1 MRPPDKLKA
10 MDINKFKGF
19 FKSKENKDKRA
30 SPGASSVSR
39 QDAAVSM
46 QDAQMQKIISLSQEL
61 GIPLLNLS
69 NYRIAPEVVKL
80 IPEEVARTY
89 KVIPVARFGDILTLA
104 ISDPFDIVT
113 VDSVKAISKA
123 EIQLVLGFPAQIN
136 QAIEAGYSDLV
147 LEKSVIAEEI
157 SSVEKEKLKERVE
170 LDRIDVNLK
179 EITELSQSAHI
190 VEMVN
195 GMLIEALGLR
205 ASDIHIE
212 PYPETL
218 RIRYRID
225 GVLQE
230 KEAAV
235 DKKHEAAIG
244 ARIKIMSKLDI
255 TQRRLPQDGRIS
267 IKLDSRDID
276 LRVSILPL
284 YTGEKIVLRIL
295 EKGSL
300 QLDLERLGFSAY
312 AFRAFRE
319 ASLKPNGMILLTGP
333 TGSGKSTTL
342 YALLNLLNSAERN
355 LITIEDPV
363 EYQMKGIT
371 QIQVKPE
378 IGLNF
383 ASILRAVLR
392 QNPDVAMVGE
402 IRDFETV
409 DIAIKAALT
418 GHLILSTL
426 HTNDAPSAI
435 VRLVNMGTEPF
446 LIASTL
452 TLIAAQ
458 RLCRRICPNCQET
471 HQVAVAHL
479 KGLPPDFKETQATFY
494 RSKGCAH
501 CNNTGY
507 FGRVAIVEALLIDD
521 NIRQMILKRL
531 SLAEIREYARLKGM
545 RTLREDAME
554 KCLKGEISLE
564 EVLRVT
570 PEE

>member
-1 MRPPDKLKA
+1 MDLDKIRE
-10 MDINKFKGF
+10 MFKGRD
-19 FKSKENKDKRA
+19 KGLPPVDSGSKPDSIA
-30 SPGASSVSR
+30 S
-39 QDAAVSM
+39 AAE
-46 QDAQMQKIISLSQEL
+46 DAQAKKVISLSKEL
-61 GIPLLNLS
+61 DIAILDLS
-69 NYRIAPEVVKL
+69 NYKINTELIRL
-80 IPEEVARTY
+80 IPEDVSRNY
-89 KVIPVARFGDILTLA
+89 RIIPVSRFGDILTLA

-113 VDSVKAISKA
+113 LDSVKAISKM
-123 EIQLVLGFPAQIN
+123 EIQLVLGFPAQITR
-136 QAIEAGYSDLV
+136 AIESSYGQLQ
-147 LEKSVIAEEI
+147 LERAIAPDE
-157 SSVEKEKLKERVE
+157 VYGTGKEKKLKALPQRDE
-170 LDRIDVNLK
+170 RIDVK
-179 EITELSQSAHI
+179 EIQELSQSAQI
-190 VEMVN
+190 IEIVN
-195 GMLIEALGLR
+195 GILAEALGRR

-212 PYPETL
+212 PYPDAL

-225 GVLQE
+225 GVLHE
-230 KEAAV
+230 KSTAMN
-235 DKKHEAAIG
+235 KKNEPAIV
-244 ARIKIMSKLDI
+244 ARIKIMSELDI

-267 IKLDSRDID
+267 IKIENRSVD

-284 YTGEKIVLRIL
+284 STGEKVVLRIL
-295 EKGSL
+295 EKGGL
-300 QLDLERLGFSAY
+300 QLDLERLGFSEY
-312 AFRAFRE
+312 AFKAFKE
-319 ASLKPNGMILLTGP
+319 ASQRPHGIILLTGP

-342 YALLNLLNSAERN
+342 YALLNRLNNMEKN

-371 QIQVKPE
+371 QIQVRSE

-392 QNPDVAMVGE
+392 QNPDVVMVGE

-409 DIAIKAALT
+409 DIAIKAGLT

-452 TLIAAQ
+452 ALIAAQ
-458 RLCRRICPNCQET
+458 RLCRKVCPKCKEA
-471 HQVAVAHL
+471 HEVPVANIS
-479 KGLPPDFKETQATFY
+479 GLSPDFKAEKATFY
-494 RSKGCAH
+494 RGKGCSY

-507 FGRVAIVEALLIDD
+507 FGRIAIVEALLIEDD
-521 NIRQMILKRL
+521 IRQMILKRA
-531 SLAEIREYARLKGM
+531 SLAQIREYARVKGM

-554 KCLKGEISLE
+554 KCLKGDISLE

>member
-1 MRPPDKLKA
+1 MNIDRLKG
-10 MDINKFKGF
+10 I
-19 FKSKENKDKRA
+19 FKSKENKDK
-30 SPGASSVSR
+30 GASSSASPVSK

-46 QDAQMQKIISLSQEL
+46 QDAQVQKIIALSQEL

-69 NYRIAPEVVKL
+69 NYRIAPEVVNL

-89 KVIPVARFGDILTLA
+89 KVIPVARFGGILTIA

-113 VDSVKAISKA
+113 VDSIKAISKA

-136 QAIEAGYSDLV
+136 QAIEAGYSGLV

-157 SSVEKEKLKERVE
+157 SNVEKEKLKERVE
-170 LDRIDVNLK
+170 LDRIDVDLK

-190 VEMVN
+190 VDMVN

-218 RIRYRID
+218 RVRYRID
-225 GVLQE
+225 GVLHE
-230 KEAAV
+230 KEGGV

-276 LRVSILPL
+276 LRVSILPIC
-284 YTGEKIVLRIL
+284 TGEKIVLRIL

-312 AFRAFRE
+312 AFSAFQE
-319 ASLKPNGMILLTGP
+319 ASQKPNGMILLTGP

-458 RLCRRICPNCQET
+458 RLCRRICPKCQEP
-471 HQVAVAHL
+471 HQVAAAHL

-494 RSKGCAH
+494 RGKGCAY

-531 SLAEIREYARLKGM
+531 SLTKIREYARLKGM

>member
-1 MRPPDKLKA
+1 
-10 MDINKFKGF
+10 MDINKFKGI

-30 SPGASSVSR
+30 SPAGSSVSR

-46 QDAQMQKIISLSQEL
+46 QDAQIQKIISLSREL

-136 QAIEAGYSDLV
+136 QAIEAGYGDLV
-147 LEKSVIAEEI
+147 LEESVIAEEI
-157 SSVEKEKLKERVE
+157 SSVEKEKLKEIVE
-170 LDRIDVNLK
+170 SDRIDVDLK
-179 EITELSQSAHI
+179 EITELSQSTHI

-195 GMLIEALGLR
+195 GMFIEALGLR

-212 PYPETL
+212 PYPESL

-225 GVLQE
+225 GVLKE

-284 YTGEKIVLRIL
+284 STGEKIVLRIL

-312 AFRAFRE
+312 AFQAFRE
-319 ASLKPNGMILLTGP
+319 ASQKPNGMILLTGP

-446 LIASTL
+446 LIASTI

-458 RLCRRICPNCQET
+458 RLCRRICPKCQEP

-479 KGLPPDFKETQATFY
+479 KGLPPDFKEAQATFY
-494 RSKGCAH
+494 RGKGCAH